1 MQSQAARE
9 HKPGAS
15 RLLLLLL
22 LPLPPPPPPLPPPAL
37 RTRDFSCTTLSACFP
52 PCPEKC
58 DRSPKEFPRQ
68 VLGGNDSPV
77 IFPALTQSAG
87 WPPSQGRLLLA

>member
-1 MQSQAARE
+1 MPIPGAGWEKEILSL
-9 HKPGAS
+9 HCIKPGGFIY
-15 RLLLLLL
+15 RLTDVSL
-22 LPLPPPPPPLPPPAL
+22 
-37 RTRDFSCTTLSACFP
+37 F
-52 PCPEKC
+52 EGI
-58 DRSPKEFPRQ
+58 PKILQ

>member
-15 RLLLLLL
+15 RLLLLL

-37 RTRDFSCTTLSACFP
+37 RTRDFSCTTLSVFLP
-52 PCPEKC
+52 WCPEKC
-58 DRSPKEFPRQ
+58 DRSPQEFPRQ
-68 VLGGNDSPV
+68 VFEGHDSPV
-77 IFPALTQSAG
+77 IILALIQGAG
-87 WPPSQGRLLLA
+87 RPPFQGRLLLV